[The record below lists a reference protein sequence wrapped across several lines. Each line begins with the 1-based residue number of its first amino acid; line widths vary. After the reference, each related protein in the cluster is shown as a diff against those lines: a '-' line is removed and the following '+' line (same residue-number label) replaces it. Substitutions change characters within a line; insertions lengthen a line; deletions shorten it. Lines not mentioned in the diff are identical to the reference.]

1 MHFNVRDYVV
11 DSSRL
16 QSLLQIH
23 LGKKKNALQKYFIRI
38 RTNSGVQ

>member
-16 QSLLQIH
+16 QSLLQSH
-23 LGKKKNALQKYFIRI
+23 LGKKKTA
-38 RTNSGVQ
+38 